1 MNIEQEEAF
10 EAGYQ
15 FAKKEI
21 ENKKVNPEEK
31 IDPIKCVDF
40 MRDNSDALGEAEGHL
55 TYLVEFRK
63 SKKALL
69 MNESTAKTESGKESY
84 AYSHPEYIA
93 VLEGIEIAKNK
104 CIRLRWLMTTAQI
117 KVEIW
122 RSLESS
128 ARAEGKATQ

>member
-1 MNIEQEEAF
+1 MNLEQQKAF
-10 EAGYQ
+10 ADGYE
-15 FAKKEI
+15 FAKKEM
-21 ENKKVNPEEK
+21 ENEK

-55 TYLVEFRK
+55 SYLVEYRK

-69 MNESTAKTESGKESY
+69 MNESTAKTESAKESY

-93 VLEGIEIAKNK
+93 VLEGIDIAKSK